1 MRGKAWAGANAK
13 IMTAFCQPWPKAPS
27 LAHER
32 GGRWQDSVME
42 ERLCGCKLTV
52 LTVRFSSLQASA
64 VDRTEKHLIQPF
76 DLCKH
81 S

>member
-1 MRGKAWAGANAK
+1 M
-13 IMTAFCQPWPKAPS
+13 
-27 LAHER
+27 
-32 GGRWQDSVME
+32 ME

-52 LTVRFSSLQASA
+52 LSVRFTCLQASA

-76 DLCKH
+76 DPCKH